1 MKSHLGASILL
12 GLALGAAACED
23 SAADPSPAAAAA
35 AEEQPVQA
43 APASSATPPHYLV
56 FKLRGLGGTLSSGNS
71 LNDLGLIGGTSNRTG
86 NAVTRATVWFL
97 GIPFDLGT
105 LGGPSSGIIWPVKNV
120 RGIVSGIAETD
131 EDQPRGES
139 WSCSAFLPASGK
151 VCRGFVWQAGH
162 MRPLRTL
169 GGDNGFATGT
179 NNFGQTVGWAEN
191 AVPDSSCTPPQVLQF
206 RAALWGPG
214 RDQVRELPP
223 VGDDS
228 TSAATAINDHGQVV
242 GISGECGS
250 AVGRRS
256 ARHAL
261 MWQNGQ
267 PIDLGNIGGTF
278 WNTPMALNEH
288 GTVIGFANQANTV
301 PETKFNAHAFIWKD
315 GGPMVDLKTLDG
327 DTTSQGLGL
336 NESDDVVGISCPS
349 NGCSAVLWKGG
360 KAFNLNDYKAPG
372 STDEHLFAAGDI
384 NDLGVITGQTLAADG
399 SQSTFLAL
407 PVPSP

>member
-1 MKSHLGASILL
+1 MKSHLGASIVL

-23 SAADPSPAAAAA
+23 SAADPSPAPAA
-35 AEEQPVQA
+35 AEEAQ
-43 APASSATPPHYLV
+43 ASSAAPPRYLV

-86 NAVTRATVWFL
+86 DAVTRATVWFL

-105 LGGPSSGIIWPVKNV
+105 LGGPSSGVIWPVKNV

-131 EDQPRGES
+131 DDQPLGEN

-151 VCRGFVWQAGH
+151 VCRGFVWQAG
-162 MRPLRTL
+162 RIRALPTF

-179 NNFGQTVGWAEN
+179 NDLGQTVGWAEN
-191 AVPDSSCTPPQVLQF
+191 TVHDSTCTAPQVLQF

-214 RDQVRELPP
+214 RDQMRELPP
-223 VGDDS
+223 FGDDS
-228 TSAATAINDHGQVV
+228 TSAATAINDRGQVV
-242 GISGECGS
+242 GISGECNN

-261 MWQNGQ
+261 MWQNGR
-267 PIDLGNIGGTF
+267 PVDLGNIGGTF

-301 PETKFNAHAFIWKD
+301 PETKFNAHAFIWKN
-315 GGPMVDLKTLDG
+315 GGPMVDLKALDG

-336 NESDDVVGISCPS
+336 NERDDVVGISCPT
-349 NGCSAVLWKGG
+349 NGCSAVLWRNGQLYD
-360 KAFNLNDYKAPG
+360 LNDLKAPG

-384 NDLGVITGQTLAADG
+384 NDFGVIAGQTLAADG

-407 PVPSP
+407 PVP

>member
-1 MKSHLGASILL
+1 MKSHLGASIVL

-23 SAADPSPAAAAA
+23 SAADPSPAATA

-43 APASSATPPHYLV
+43 ASSAPPHYLV

-86 NAVTRATVWFL
+86 DAVTRATVWFL

-105 LGGPSSGIIWPVKNV
+105 LGGPSSGIIWPVKNL
-120 RGIVSGIAETD
+120 RGIVSGIAETAD
-131 EDQPRGES
+131 DQPLGEN

-151 VCRGFVWQAGH
+151 VCRGFVWQAGR
-162 MRPLRTL
+162 MRQLPTL

-179 NNFGQTVGWAEN
+179 NNLAQTVGWAEN
-191 AVPDSSCTPPQVLQF
+191 TVHDATCTAPQVLQF
-206 RAALWGPG
+206 RAVLWGPG
-214 RDQVRELPP
+214 RDQMRELPP
-223 VGDDS
+223 FGDDS
-228 TSAATAINDHGQVV
+228 TSAATAINDRGQVV
-242 GISGECGS
+242 GISGECNN

-256 ARHAL
+256 ARHAV
-261 MWQNGQ
+261 MWQNGR
-267 PIDLGNIGGTF
+267 PVDLGNIGGTF

-301 PETKFNAHAFIWKD
+301 PETKFNAHAFIWKN
-315 GGPMVDLKTLDG
+315 GGPMVDLKALDG

-336 NESDDVVGISCPS
+336 NGRDDAVGISCPT
-349 NGCSAVLWKGG
+349 NGCSAVLWRNGQLY
-360 KAFNLNDYKAPG
+360 NLNDLKAPG

-384 NDLGVITGQTLAADG
+384 NDLGVIAGQTVAADG

-407 PVPSP
+407 PVP